1 MTPFFL
7 GLSGTTLTDDER
19 ALFRACDPSGYIL
32 FGRNI
37 IDRDQV
43 RALTDDLRTLTGR
56 DTLPILIDQEGGRV
70 ARLGPP
76 FWPHFPAAAA
86 FDRLYEIAPA
96 TAIAAARANATAI
109 ALTLADLGISV
120 DCAPVLDIRHPD
132 THAAIGDRA
141 YGADPLR
148 VAALGR
154 ATIAG
159 LRDGGVAAVL
169 KHMPGQ
175 GRASVDSHHDLP
187 VVSATA
193 ADLARDMAPFVA
205 LADAPMGMTAHT
217 VYPAWDAGLPATLSP
232 TVIDTIIRRDIG
244 FDGLLMTD
252 DIVMG
257 ALSGSLIA
265 RSEAALAAGCDIV
278 LHCSGIFADMA
289 TLADKLGGT
298 ITAIAKTRLD
308 RAMERTGAPTTKE
321 SLAEALARRDA
332 YLALDPVT
340 A

>member
-1 MTPFFL
+1 MTPLFL
-7 GLSGTTLTDDER
+7 GLSGTALTTDER
-19 ALFRACDPSGYIL
+19 ALFRACSPAGFIL

-37 IDRDQV
+37 ADRDQL
-43 RALTDDLRTLTGR
+43 RALTADLRALTGR
-56 DTLPILIDQEGGRV
+56 DKLPILIDQEGGRV
-70 ARLGPP
+70 ARLAPP
-76 FWPHFPAAAA
+76 HWPRFPAAAA
-86 FDRLYEIAPA
+86 FDSLYEIAPA

-109 ALTLADLGISV
+109 ALTLTDLGISV

-175 GRASVDSHHDLP
+175 GRATLDSHHDLP
-187 VVSATA
+187 VVTATA
-193 ADLARDMAPFVA
+193 ADLARDMAPFAA
-205 LADAPMGMTAHT
+205 LADAPMGMTAHV
-217 VYPAWDAGLPATLSP
+217 VYPAWDAGNPATLSP
-232 TVIDTIIRRDIG
+232 TVIADVIRREIG

-257 ALSGSLIA
+257 ALTGSLVA
-265 RSEAALAAGCDIV
+265 RSEAALAAGCDVV

-289 TLADKLGGT
+289 ALADKLGGT
-298 ITAIAKTRLD
+298 MTDIARTRLD
-308 RAMERTGAPTTKE
+308 RAMKRTGPPKVKE
-321 SLAEALARRDA
+321 SLSETLARRDA
-332 YLALDPVT
+332 YLALDPVV

>member
-7 GLSGTTLTDDER
+7 GLSGTTLTSDER
-19 ALFRACDPSGYIL
+19 ALFRASNPAGYIL
-32 FGRNI
+32 FNRNI
-37 IDRDQV
+37 ADRDQV
-43 RALTDDLRTLTGR
+43 RALTDDLRALTGR
-56 DTLPILIDQEGGRV
+56 TTLPILIDQEGGRV
-70 ARLGPP
+70 ARLAPP
-76 FWPHFPAAAA
+76 HWPKFPAAAA
-86 FDRLYEIAPA
+86 FDSLYDIAPA

-141 YGADPLR
+141 FGADPLR

-159 LRDGGVAAVL
+159 LRDGRVAAVL

-175 GRASVDSHHDLP
+175 GRASVDSHHNLP
-187 VVSATA
+187 VVTASA
-193 ADLARDMAPFVA
+193 ADLARDVAPFAA
-205 LADAPMGMTAHT
+205 LADAPMAMTTHT
-217 VYPAWDAGLPATLSP
+217 VYPAWDAELPATLSP
-232 TVIDTIIRRDIG
+232 TVIDTIIRREIG

-257 ALSGSLIA
+257 ALSGSLVA

-289 TLADKLGGT
+289 ELADRLGDT
-298 ITAIAKTRLD
+298 MTAIAHTRLD
-308 RAMERTGAPTTKE
+308 RAMERTGPPTTKE
-321 SLAEALARRDA
+321 SLTEALARRDA
-332 YLALDPVT
+332 YLALDPV
-340 A
+340 AA